1 MSSNLTAVFTS
12 KSVLARRQSSRRKKN
27 VKLQLNCAIGW
38 SPLSANKLSQH
49 MASSERH
56 VPKVPQALF
65 LTRRAMRNRHRSY
78 FPKGDH
84 MLFGILRQEAGL
96 CQALYWILAPV
107 QAVCLF
113 PRWVS

>member
-1 MSSNLTAVFTS
+1 
-12 KSVLARRQSSRRKKN
+12 
-27 VKLQLNCAIGW
+27 
-38 SPLSANKLSQH
+38 
-49 MASSERH
+49 MASSAGH

-65 LTRRAMRNRHRSY
+65 LTRRAMKNRPRSY

-107 QAVCLF
+107 QAVCVYSPDGQAECGLALLLLSG
-113 PRWVS
+113 PRQDESTPGQAGQV

>member
-1 MSSNLTAVFTS
+1 MSVNLTVVFMPKCVVS
-12 KSVLARRQSSRRKKN
+12 MPSVLLEKKHQITTELRDWLDPT
-27 VKLQLNCAIGW
+27 VT
-38 SPLSANKLSQH
+38 NKLSQH
-49 MASSERH
+49 MASSAGH

-65 LTRRAMRNRHRSY
+65 LTRRAMKNRHRSY

-113 PRWVS
+113 HRWAS

>member
-1 MSSNLTAVFTS
+1 MHLACRPVEECQITAELCDWLDPTVTY
-12 KSVLARRQSSRRKKN
+12 
-27 VKLQLNCAIGW
+27 
-38 SPLSANKLSQH
+38 KLSQH
-49 MASSERH
+49 MASSAGH

-65 LTRRAMRNRHRSY
+65 LTRRAVKNRHRRY

-84 MLFGILRQEAGL
+84 MLFGILRQEEVL

-113 PRWVS
+113 PQMGKLNVALLCFSCLAL

>member
-1 MSSNLTAVFTS
+1 MSETTELCDWLGPTV
-12 KSVLARRQSSRRKKN
+12 
-27 VKLQLNCAIGW
+27 I
-38 SPLSANKLSQH
+38 NKLSQH
-49 MASSERH
+49 MASSAGH

-65 LTRRAMRNRHRSY
+65 LTRRAMKNRHRSY

>member
-1 MSSNLTAVFTS
+1 
-12 KSVLARRQSSRRKKN
+12 
-27 VKLQLNCAIGW
+27 
-38 SPLSANKLSQH
+38 
-49 MASSERH
+49 MASSTGH

-96 CQALYWILAPV
+96 CQARYWILVPV
-107 QAVCLF
+107 QGSVFIPQMGKAECGLA
-113 PRWVS
+113 PLLLS